1 MTSKE
6 ERNQAWTDFYEAC
19 VHDKPNKPVVDF
31 LLHAGAGCEIRI
43 WTGRSDI
50 VKEQTVNWLNQHKIP
65 ISSLHELRM
74 RPADSRAPDTELK
87 EEWLHSLPPAERERI
102 VLAVDDRDL
111 VVEMWR
117 RNGVPCLQVASGKF

>member
-31 LLHAGAGCEIRI
+31 LLHAGAGCE
-43 WTGRSDI
+43 
-50 VKEQTVNWLNQHKIP
+50 